1 MCVEKY
7 KWRGYNFVG
16 TKKMEFY
23 FVKDFKKKY
32 RFFSSPPIQQ
42 IEVNFNKWQKMWEE
56 AKRRLLL
63 LHPRMISQE
72 QAFERGLN
80 IKNSATHIY
89 YSGNQDKEKIKRKF
103 IFFLH
108 KQRSKHF
115 ILLILETLLLPISG
129 IMAFLPGPNIFFY
142 VLFLVM
148 IIQWRA
154 LKGIKIMI
162 RKDHE
167 FVYSPLLREWEA
179 AVKSENTEKMQ
190 AVIKKIEQKLSIN
203 KIQKILYK

>member
-89 YSGNQDKEKIKRKF
+89 YSGNQERK
-103 IFFLH
+103 
-108 KQRSKHF
+108 K
-115 ILLILETLLLPISG
+115 
-129 IMAFLPGPNIFFY
+129 
-142 VLFLVM
+142 
-148 IIQWRA
+148 
-154 LKGIKIMI
+154 
-162 RKDHE
+162 
-167 FVYSPLLREWEA
+167 
-179 AVKSENTEKMQ
+179 
-190 AVIKKIEQKLSIN
+190 
-203 KIQKILYK
+203 

>member
-1 MCVEKY
+1 
-7 KWRGYNFVG
+7 
-16 TKKMEFY
+16 
-23 FVKDFKKKY
+23 
-32 RFFSSPPIQQ
+32 
-42 IEVNFNKWQKMWEE
+42 
-56 AKRRLLL
+56 
-63 LHPRMISQE
+63 
-72 QAFERGLN
+72 
-80 IKNSATHIY
+80 
-89 YSGNQDKEKIKRKF
+89 
-103 IFFLH
+103 
-108 KQRSKHF
+108 
-115 ILLILETLLLPISG
+115 
-129 IMAFLPGPNIFFY
+129 MAFLPGPNIFFY